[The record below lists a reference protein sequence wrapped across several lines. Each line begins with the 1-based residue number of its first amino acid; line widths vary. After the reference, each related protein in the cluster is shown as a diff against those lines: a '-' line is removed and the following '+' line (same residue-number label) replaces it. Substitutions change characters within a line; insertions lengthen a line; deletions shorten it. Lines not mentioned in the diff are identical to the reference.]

1 MQNAD
6 ARMDV
11 RQAAGSTFVI
21 DIRGD
26 LTSAGEGTL
35 SEAYGRANELGA
47 ETIILNFSGLDYMN
61 SSGIG
66 LLVTLLI
73 RTRRKQQR
81 LLTCGLT
88 DHYKQIFEITRL
100 SDAISIYDSE
110 TDALQAAAGAT

>member
-1 MQNAD
+1 MEGSNATLE
-6 ARMDV
+6 V
-11 RQAAGSTFVI
+11 RKVDGHTFAI

-26 LTSAGEGTL
+26 LTSADEETL
-35 SEAYGRANELGA
+35 MNAYSAVTEQGA
-47 ETIILNFSGLDYMN
+47 IAIILNFSGMDYMN

-73 RTRRKQQR
+73 RTRRNNQR

-88 DHYKQIFEITRL
+88 DHYKQIFELTRL

-110 TDALQAAAGAT
+110 DAALQAAAET